1 MCSWSSNKTSVVGVG
16 NTKGTVVECEVR
28 KGMGARS
35 CGALWVIVRILD
47 FTPDKMGSHWRG
59 LS

>member
-1 MCSWSSNKTSVVGVG
+1 MCSWSSDKTTVVGVG
-16 NTKGTVVECEVR
+16 NSKGTVKESEVR

-35 CGALWVIVRILD
+35 RGALWIIVRTLD

>member
-1 MCSWSSNKTSVVGVG
+1 MCSWSSDKTSVVRVG
-16 NTKGTVVECEVR
+16 NSKGTVKECEVR

-35 CGALWVIVRILD
+35 CEALWVIVRTLD